1 MKYINFDESREYDLT
16 LIGRVTI
23 DLNPK
28 DYYKSLSECETFIKY
43 LGGSPANIAIGLSR
57 LGKKIGFISRVS
69 DDAFG
74 DFCIETFKKESVDT
88 SNIKRAKNEEKL
100 GLTFTEILSKDES
113 SILMYRN
120 QIADLSL
127 EVEDINEEYIKKSKA
142 ILISGT
148 ALAQSPSREASL
160 KALMLAN
167 KTHTPIIFDID
178 YREYNWKNKDE
189 ISIYYS
195 IVANESS
202 IILGSKEEYELT
214 SSLFGS
220 NFTDEEIAKYYHS
233 RKASI
238 VVIKHGKDGSTAY
251 TKDGNNY
258 TIKPFP
264 IDKLKS
270 FGGGDGYASAFLY
283 GIFEGIDIYD
293 ALEYG
298 SASASLLVASHGCS
312 SFMPTLDEIK
322 KYIENCKKEFGD
334 MVARV

>member
-1 MKYINFDESREYDLT
+1 MDYISFDKNRELDLI
-16 LIGRVTI
+16 LLGRITI
-23 DLNPK
+23 DFNPQ
-28 DYYKSLSECETFIKY
+28 DYYKSLSESSTFIKY
-43 LGGSPANIAIGLSR
+43 LGGSPANIAVGMSR
-57 LGKKIGFISRVS
+57 LGKKIGFLGRVS

-74 DFCIETFKKESVDT
+74 DFCIDTFKKENIDVSH
-88 SNIKRAKNEEKL
+88 IKRAENGEKL
-100 GLTFTEILSKDES
+100 GLTFTEILSKEES

-120 QIADLSL
+120 SAADLSIT
-127 EVEDINEEYIKKSKA
+127 VDDVSEDYIKKSKA
-142 ILISGT
+142 VLISGT
-148 ALAQSPSREASL
+148 SLCQSPSREAAL
-160 KALMLAN
+160 KTVMIAN
-167 KTHTPIIFDID
+167 KTKTPIIFDID

-202 IILGSKEEYELT
+202 IILGSKEEYDLT
-214 SSLFGS
+214 SSLFGN
-220 NFTDEEIAKYYHS
+220 NFTDKEIADYYHS

-238 VVIKHGKDGSTAY
+238 VVIKHGKYGSTAY
-251 TKDGNNY
+251 LKGGGNY

-283 GIFEGIDIYD
+283 GIFEGIDIYE

-312 SFMPTLDEIK
+312 SFMPTIDKIKEYISDCKK
-322 KYIENCKKEFGD
+322 KYGD
-334 MVARV
+334 MIARE

>member
-1 MKYINFDESREYDLT
+1 MKYIDFDENREFDLI
-16 LIGRVTI
+16 LLGRVTI

-28 DYYKSLSECETFIKY
+28 DYYKSLSESSTFIKY
-43 LGGSPANIAIGLSR
+43 LGGSPANIAIGLAR
-57 LGKKIGFISRVS
+57 LGKKVGFISRVS

-74 DFCIETFKKESVDT
+74 DFCIDAFKKEGVDA
-88 SNIKRAKNEEKL
+88 SCIKRAKNGEKL
-100 GLTFTEILSKDES
+100 GLTFTEILSKEES

-120 QIADLSL
+120 ETADLSL
-127 EVEDINEEYIKKSKA
+127 DTEDINEEYIKKSKA
-142 ILISGT
+142 VLISGT
-148 ALAQSPSREASL
+148 ALAQSPSREAAL
-160 KALMLAN
+160 KTIMLAN
-167 KTHTPIIFDID
+167 KTHTPVIFDID

-189 ISIYYS
+189 ISVYYS
-195 IVANESS
+195 IAANESS
-202 IILGSKEEYELT
+202 VILGSKEEYDLT
-214 SSLFGS
+214 ASLFGS

-238 VVIKHGKDGSTAY
+238 VVIKHGKEGSTAY
-251 TKDGNNY
+251 TKDGNSY

-283 GIFEGIDIYD
+283 GIFEGMDIYD
-293 ALEYG
+293 SLEYG

-312 SFMPTLDEIK
+312 SFMPSLGEIK
-322 KYIENCKKEFGD
+322 KYIEKCKKEFGE